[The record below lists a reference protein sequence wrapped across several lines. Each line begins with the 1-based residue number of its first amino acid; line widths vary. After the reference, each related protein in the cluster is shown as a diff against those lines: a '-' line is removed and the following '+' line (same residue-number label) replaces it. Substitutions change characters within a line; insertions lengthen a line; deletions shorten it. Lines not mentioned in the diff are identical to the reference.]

1 MFMRHLCEPGGD
13 LNNSPTFA
21 DGVPREGM
29 SRQQILTRIGTMTLI
44 RKKIQEYET
53 INNVWSMPEHNPEYQ
68 RDQAV
73 KASKEEKQ
81 DTDAEKMDTANETS
95 ITEMLG
101 SIGDVTTAK
110 AIGEDAPATTRKEE
124 NKENSSSMDQFNSLT
139 ALKNSS
145 KIRYRK
151 ADKPEK
157 LSAFKFMFNIADG
170 GFTELHTLWQ
180 NEQRAV
186 QPGGEYSTW
195 HRRHDYW
202 LLAGV
207 MTHGYSRWQDIQQD
221 PRFAI
226 ISEPFNRDMKDR
238 GNFLEIK
245 NKFLARRFKL
255 LEQAL
260 IIEEQLRRAAFLK
273 LDMNNGSQN
282 VLIDP
287 MTGATGS
294 VLALN
299 ARYNELDTLAE
310 SHYHLSTQSSNGN
323 KPANDVLKR
332 VLVQLEEI
340 LNDMKHEVNRIPMSL
355 TRLPSVTQRLQ
366 MQERDILNK
375 LASAAQAHGSDE
387 KKADPYGRFANFIGG
402 FQPSIPTRVGYNP
415 NKENSKDK
423 AAEAKKEA
431 SEVVAKKEE
440 VKETSSDSESTKESG
455 EAMEVSNQEMVI
467 A

>member
-1 MFMRHLCEPGGD
+1 MRHLCEPGGD
-13 LNNSPTFA
+13 HNNLPTFA

-29 SRQQILTRIGTMTLI
+29 SRQQILTRIGIMTLI
-44 RKKIQEYET
+44 RKKIQEYEI
-53 INNVWSMPEHNPEYQ
+53 INGVWSMPEFNPENQ
-68 RDQAV
+68 
-73 KASKEEKQ
+73 KADKEQKEEKSET
-81 DTDAEKMDTANETS
+81 DTEKMDTGNETS
-95 ITEMLG
+95 ISEMLG
-101 SIGDVTTAK
+101 SIGDGNTKTDEEAK
-110 AIGEDAPATTRKEE
+110 ATTKKEE
-124 NKENSSSMDQFNSLT
+124 NKENNSLDQFNSLT
-139 ALKNSS
+139 VLKNSN
-145 KIRYRK
+145 KIRYK
-151 ADKPEK
+151 KEEK
-157 LSAFKFMFNIADG
+157 SEKHNKFKFMFNIADG
-170 GFTELHTLWQ
+170 GFTELHTLWL

-186 QPGGEYSTW
+186 QPGGEFSTW

-202 LLAGV
+202 LLAGI

-221 PRFAI
+221 PHFAI

-273 LDMNNGSQN
+273 LDMNNASQN

-299 ARYNELDTLAE
+299 ARYNELETLAD

-332 VLVQLEEI
+332 VLVQLEDI
-340 LNDMKHEVNRIPMSL
+340 LNDMKHEVNRIPVSL
-355 TRLPSVTQRLQ
+355 TRLPSVTQRLM

-375 LASAAQAHGSDE
+375 LANAAQAHGSDE
-387 KKADPYGRFANFIGG
+387 KKTDPYSKFGNFIGG
-402 FQPSIPTRVGYNP
+402 FQPVISTRVIFNP
-415 NKENSKDK
+415 NKESTNKVV
-423 AAEAKKEA
+423 EAKKEA
-431 SEVVAKKEE
+431 SEKKEE
-440 VKETSSDSESTKESG
+440 VKEVGSDSEEIKDSEQV
-455 EAMEVSNQEMVI
+455 MEVEKSEAVS